1 MVTGENINDVASLH
15 ETFVQATLLLCN
27 ATTKGQESNF
37 ELFQLIFFTFPP
49 IQMLIFDFEVE
60 TCIEIAACNSD
71 MNKSHCGSVS
81 VFNLV
86 NRMHR
91 SFSGSY

>member
-1 MVTGENINDVASLH
+1 MLH
-15 ETFVQATLLLCN
+15 LYMRLLCKQHCCC
-27 ATTKGQESNF
+27 AMPPQLFQGQESNF